1 MISPA
6 SGWRLFPPQHE
17 TIEKAHGRIEIRRI
31 WVSDELDEL
40 NGYIDFPYAAQVF
53 RIERITTEVKSKRRR
68 CEVVLGIT
76 SLSATK
82 AAPKHLLKLNRGHWG
97 IENRLH
103 YVRDVTFGEDK
114 STVRTK
120 SAPRVMAT
128 IRNLAISLLRLNK
141 VTNIAKAI
149 RYYAAKPHLTLN
161 LIGL

>member
-31 WVSDELDEL
+31 WASDELT
-40 NGYIDFPYAAQVF
+40 GYIDFPYAEQVF

-68 CEVVLGIT
+68 YEVVFGIT
-76 SLSATK
+76 SHSAKK
-82 AAPKHLLKLNRGHWG
+82 AKPKHLLEFNRGHWG